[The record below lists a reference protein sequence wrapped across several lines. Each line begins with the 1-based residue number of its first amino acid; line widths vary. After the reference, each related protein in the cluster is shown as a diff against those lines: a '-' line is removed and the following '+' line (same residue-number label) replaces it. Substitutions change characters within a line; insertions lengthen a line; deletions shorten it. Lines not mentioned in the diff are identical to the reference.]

1 MKNQKDSVDIHFS
14 ISYKFTL
21 MAILDAKTLP
31 GYFLKRSDLNP
42 EKTALMQKVNGKWD
56 NTPWKNYKEEVQF
69 IALGLRRL
77 GLHKGESV
85 GILSTTRR
93 EWAFADLGI
102 ICSGL
107 ITVPIYSSSTADD
120 TQYILNDATCK
131 ALFVENRSQL
141 EKVIKIKPHVPSLK
155 HIITIEDCN
164 HKEIFP
170 TKGWKEI
177 RRLGE
182 EEFRHDRNAFER
194 IANEVLPHDIVTTV
208 YTSGTTG
215 VPKGVELT
223 SEQFLSVIKDCSDAI
238 DLNEKDI
245 ILSFLPTAHIV
256 ARAGDQMG
264 TIGFGLT
271 CAYAESIEKLSENIE
286 EIRPTFM
293 ICVPRI
299 YEKVYAKI
307 LGNVKE
313 SSLLKQKIFDWSLK
327 TGIKRSKIIE
337 RRWVPSPV
345 LRAKYLIADKLV
357 FSKIRAKFGGRLR
370 FFVSGGAPLS
380 SEIARFFHAAGLLIL
395 EGWGLTETTG
405 PITLNREEF
414 YKFGTVGLPLKDV
427 QIKIAE
433 DGEILAKSKKIFLGY
448 HNKDLET
455 EDVFINGWFK
465 TGDIGEIDQDGFI
478 KITDRKKDLIVT
490 AGGKNVAPQKIEN
503 LLKTSRFI
511 SQVLVHGD
519 KRKFL
524 SAIITI
530 NMDQIKQYAKEN
542 NINFNSED
550 ELRKNPLIY
559 KLLDEEIKK
568 TNQRLASFETVKRF
582 SILNKDFSIEEGE
595 LTPSLKVKRNFCEKR
610 YSDILNKMYM
620 ESNYT

>member
-1 MKNQKDSVDIHFS
+1 
-14 ISYKFTL
+14 
-21 MAILDAKTLP
+21 MAILEAKTLAEC
-31 GYFLKRSDLNP
+31 FLSRADLNP
-42 EKTALMQKVNGKWD
+42 DKTALMQKVRGKWE
-56 NTPWKNYKEEVQF
+56 NTSWRKYKEEVQF

-77 GLHKGESV
+77 GLHKGDCV

-107 ITVPIYSSSTADD
+107 VTVPIYSSSTADD
-120 TQYILNDATCK
+120 AQYILNDAPCK

-141 EKVIKIKPHVPSLK
+141 EKIKKFKHQIPSLK
-155 HIITIEDCN
+155 HVITIEDCD
-164 HKEIFP
+164 HKESFP
-170 TKGWKEI
+170 IKSLREI
-177 RRLGE
+177 KKLGE
-182 EEFRHDRNAFER
+182 EEFRHDKNAFER
-194 IANEVLPHDIVTTV
+194 IAYEVLPHDIITIV

-223 SEQFLSVIKDCSDAI
+223 SEQFVSIIKDCSEAI
-238 DLNEKDI
+238 DFNENDV
-245 ILSFLPTAHIV
+245 ILSFLPAAHIV

-307 LGNVKE
+307 LSSIQE
-313 SSLLKQKIFDWSLK
+313 SSPLKQKIFNWSMK
-327 TGIKRSKIIE
+327 TGIERSKIIE
-337 RRWVPSPV
+337 SRLEPSPI

-357 FSKIRAKFGGRLR
+357 FSKIRAKFGGRLK
-370 FFVSGGAPLS
+370 FFISGGAPLS
-380 SEIARFFHAAGLLIL
+380 SDIARFFHAADLLIL

-405 PITLNREEF
+405 PVTLNREKF

-427 QIKIAE
+427 QIKIAD
-433 DGEILAKSKKIFLGY
+433 DGEILIKSKKVFIGY
-448 HNKDLET
+448 HNKELET
-455 EDVFINGWFK
+455 EDALKDGWFK
-465 TGDIGEIDQDGFI
+465 TGDIGEIDKDGFV

-519 KRKFL
+519 RRKYL
-524 SAIITI
+524 SALITI
-530 NMDQIKQYAKEN
+530 NMDPVKQFAKDN
-542 NINFNSED
+542 NISFNSD
-550 ELRKNPLIY
+550 NELRRNPLIHE
-559 KLLDEEIKK
+559 LVEGEIKK
-568 TNQRLASFETVKRF
+568 INQLLASFETIKRF
-582 SILNKDFSIEEGE
+582 SILDKDFSIEEGE
-595 LTPSLKVKRNFCEKR
+595 LTPSLKVKRHFCEKR
-610 YSDILNKMYM
+610 YSDILNKMYT
-620 ESNYT
+620 ESTYS